1 MYVCSRLDAK
11 VFHISQIGSFVE
23 QNTMNDCTRVGST
36 YTLAQCS
43 IMHGAS
49 TASRE
54 FQNKV
59 SETASSSGV
68 DALRRAL
75 GWTPHV
81 ELWAGRLASSSG
93 LDALDSLA
101 VRLFTSLCRL
111 PSLCGLILR
120 LANVKLFRHS
130 GTLKPPSQYVIC
142 PVYCLLCLF

>member
-93 LDALDSLA
+93 LDALDSL
-101 VRLFTSLCRL
+101 CRL
-111 PSLCGLILR
+111 PSLCGLMLR
-120 LANVKLFRHS
+120 IANLKFFRHS
-130 GTLKPPSQYVIC
+130 GTLRPPSQYMIC
-142 PVYCLLCLF
+142 PVYCLACLF